1 MFTNTKE
8 MMMTLEGSL
17 ANLIAD
23 GVIAYEDAMSVTA
36 HPKELIRTLEQL
48 ELTRAK
54 G

>member
-1 MFTNTKE
+1 
-8 MMMTLEGSL
+8 MTLESSL
-17 ANLIAD
+17 ATMIAD
-23 GVIAYEDAMSVTA
+23 GVIAYEDAMSVSS